1 MKYMNN
7 HYGESRI
14 FKKASLQLFAE
25 DDTEDEEEDPD
36 DDPEDG
42 EDEEEE
48 NEKADKKGKGDGRL
62 YTKKELGAIVAREV
76 QKVLKEKKPSQSE
89 AEKLE
94 NMTEEQ
100 RKHKSDSELE
110 ELKRKVAR
118 MELSKVASKA
128 LKAADIDVTDEI
140 LDFVVGDDAESTNE
154 KIEKFIEVKNGI
166 VKSTEKERSKGKT
179 PKVATNEGK
188 QLTREELA
196 KMSYKDVL
204 AYKTKNPEG
213 YKKAMEE

>member
-14 FKKASLQLFAE
+14 FEKASLQLFAE

-36 DDPEDG
+36 DDPED
-42 EDEEEE
+42 DEEEE
-48 NEKADKKGKGDGRL
+48 EDKPDKKGKGEGRL
-62 YTKKELGAIVAREV
+62 YTKKELGAIVAKEV
-76 QKVLKEKKPSQSE
+76 QKALKEKKSNQSE

-94 NMTEEQ
+94 NLTEEQ
-100 RKHKSDSELE
+100 RKHKSDTELE

-128 LKAADIDVTDEI
+128 LKAADIEVTDEI

-188 QLTREELA
+188 QLAREELA

>member
-14 FKKASLQLFAE
+14 FGEGSYLQLFAE
-25 DDTEDEEEDPD
+25 DKTEDEDEEEPE
-36 DDPEDG
+36 DDPED
-42 EDEEEE
+42 DEEEE
-48 NEKADKKGKGDGRL
+48 EDKPDKKGKGEGRL
-62 YTKKELGAIVAREV
+62 YTKKELGAIVAKEV
-76 QKVLKEKKPSQSE
+76 QKALKEKKSNQSE

-94 NMTEEQ
+94 NLTEEQ
-100 RKHKSDSELE
+100 RKHKSDTELE

-128 LKAADIDVTDEI
+128 LKAADIEVTDEI

>member
-14 FKKASLQLFAE
+14 FEKASLQLFAE
-25 DDTEDEEEDPD
+25 GETGGGEDPD

-76 QKVLKEKKPSQSE
+76 QKALKEKKPSQSE

-140 LDFVVGDDAESTNE
+140 LDFVVGDDAERQGR
-154 KIEKFIEVKNGI
+154 K
-166 VKSTEKERSKGKT
+166 R
-179 PKVATNEGK
+179 
-188 QLTREELA
+188 
-196 KMSYKDVL
+196 
-204 AYKTKNPEG
+204 
-213 YKKAMEE
+213 